1 MRSGGDNRGRLL
13 LISLIVTS
21 LFLIT
26 LDLRGVQ
33 VITGLRNSSQS
44 VLSPVQSVA
53 ATIFRPVGNF
63 FSDVTQLGRS
73 RGEIERLQATNEKLR
88 KELIDRK
95 NADAELAQLKSV
107 LDLAGT
113 AKYKVV
119 NAKVI
124 SLGSTSSFT
133 QTITINAGTNDGVRQ
148 NMTVITGLGLVGV
161 VKVSY
166 PNSALVQ
173 LATDP
178 AFKVGARVAG
188 SQQIGILS
196 GQGTSKAVL
205 QLLDNQTTLK
215 VGDVILARGSANN
228 RPFVP
233 GVPIGQVTTVD
244 NAAGAVTQTAD
255 VKLYVNHSSLSV
267 VAVVVSAPKE
277 DPRDALVPKRPF
289 QRQFL
294 QLPSTLNHQKRQLR
308 KCLLA
313 DSFSHFQSLLSFTF
327 CKRVSLANL
336 NSLVGDS
343 HSF

>member
-33 VITGLRNSSQS
+33 VITGLRNGSQS
-44 VLSPVQSVA
+44 ALSPVQSVA
-53 ATIFRPVGNF
+53 ATIFRPIGNF
-63 FSDVTQLGRS
+63 FSDVAHLGRT
-73 RGEIERLQATNEKLR
+73 RGEIDKLKAANEKLR
-88 KELIDRK
+88 QTLINRK

-133 QTITINAGTNDGVRQ
+133 QTITIDAGTNDGVRQ

-161 VKVSY
+161 VKMSY

-178 AFKVGARVAG
+178 AFRVGARVAG

-215 VGDVILARGSANN
+215 IGDVILARGSQHN

-233 GVPIGQVTTVD
+233 GVPIGEVTSVD

-255 VKLYVNHSSLSV
+255 VKLYVNFAALSI
-267 VAVVVSAPKE
+267 VAVVVGAPLA
-277 DPRDALVPKRPF
+277 DPRDALVPKPPVPTPVPTVTIYAK
-289 QRQFL
+289 
-294 QLPSTLNHQKRQLR
+294 PSESPTP
-308 KCLLA
+308 
-313 DSFSHFQSLLSFTF
+313 
-327 CKRVSLANL
+327 
-336 NSLVGDS
+336 
-343 HSF
+343 